1 VLRSLRTLA
10 IAAISSF
17 GLVLYLV
24 LWFRWPITL
33 SLGAGALMAMVV
45 VMTSA
50 SLGAD
55 PAKADAAW
63 RAAAPDL
70 QDVAQAPT
78 AAAPTAEATE
88 LAALPADGPPVG
100 GRFHERVAIPIVA
113 DQPSDPGVVM
123 VADVGVADADEG
135 VAMDADAG
143 ADEGLARG

>member
-1 VLRSLRTLA
+1 MLTSLRTLA

-63 RAAAPDL
+63 RATAPDL
-70 QDVAQAPT
+70 QDEAPGPH
-78 AAAPTAEATE
+78 AAAPTAK
-88 LAALPADGPPVG
+88 
-100 GRFHERVAIPIVA
+100 VAVPIVVGA
-113 DQPSDPGVVM
+113 SPPAGGAGDWIPDPRP
-123 VADVGVADADEG
+123 D
-135 VAMDADAG
+135 
-143 ADEGLARG
+143 LAED